1 MAPFQHL
8 QKWLTLTSQC
18 FANFSNAIS
27 FGIFFSN
34 IPVFASYY
42 SIRSSTIENTFYIGL
57 VLEIIFCIPALK
69 LIEWRMDYSIMCASF
84 LTMTAYWVQY
94 TAQDNFVVG
103 KHVSIQ
109 SCAACSS
116 RALRRPSSCP
126 CRDTSQNA
134 GSRSSKDQ
142 SQSHCHS
149 TLTSLGSASGPSLP
163 HYTSPLLL
171 GCSPSSSSYHSS
183 RPFSLWYP

>member
-34 IPVFASYY
+34 INVFATYY
-42 SIRSSTIENTFYIGL
+42 SIRPSTIENTFYIGL

-103 KHVSIQ
+103 NCVSIQ
-109 SCAACSS
+109 FYAACSY
-116 RALRRPSSCP
+116 RALRKHSFYPY
-126 CRDTSQNA
+126 RDT
-134 GSRSSKDQ
+134 
-142 SQSHCHS
+142 
-149 TLTSLGSASGPSLP
+149 
-163 HYTSPLLL
+163 
-171 GCSPSSSSYHSS
+171 
-183 RPFSLWYP
+183 